1 MAEPQAKFDVKEFVE
16 KQVQEIRNVLGN
28 EKALIAVSGGVD
40 SCTCAALVH
49 RAIGDNLLCV
59 MLDDAFMRVGE
70 PERVATLLSQPPL
83 KLPIKILNVQERF
96 LEEMRELR
104 DAEEKRKVFRETFY
118 RVLSETAQRE
128 GIRYLV
134 QGTILAD
141 IVETAGG
148 VKTQHNVLS
157 QIGIN
162 PRERYGFLLVE
173 PLTTLF
179 KGQVREVAR
188 YLGLPPEIAER
199 QPFPGPGLSVR
210 VVGEIRKE
218 KLDAVKVA
226 TAIAEEKIAPHAPSQ
241 YFAVIMDNVDDSSHD
256 AELLKIQ
263 AQVSELLG
271 VPRNRVRVVIPEDKA
286 TGMRAGNRVYGEV
299 VIIRV
304 LDAKGK
310 IQQPPMSSLIELQG
324 KILTDNPGFTRV
336 FYVVGEKSQRQPY
349 VVAVRAISTTDFLT
363 AKVSDMPWKTL
374 NETAVSVL
382 SACLNVSAVCYD
394 VTPKPPAT
402 VEME

>member
-1 MAEPQAKFDVKEFVE
+1 MSESQMKFNAKEFVE
-16 KQVQEIRNVLGN
+16 KQVEELGN
-28 EKALIAVSGGVD
+28 ALGKEKALIAVSGGVD

-59 MLDDAFMRVGE
+59 MLDDAFMRLGE
-70 PERVATLLSQPPL
+70 PERVASLLSQPPL
-83 KLPIKILNVQERF
+83 ELPIKILNVQERF

-128 GIRYLV
+128 DIRYLV

-188 YLGLPPEIAER
+188 LLGLPKEIAER

-210 VVGEIRKE
+210 VVGEIRKD
-218 KLDAVKVA
+218 KLDAVKIA
-226 TAIAEEKIAPHAPSQ
+226 TAIAEENLAPHAPSQ
-241 YFAVIMDNVDDSSHD
+241 YFAIIMDNIDDASHD
-256 AELLKIQ
+256 DELLKIQ
-263 AQVSELLG
+263 GLVAESLG
-271 VPRNRVRVVIPEDKA
+271 VPRSQVKVNIFEDKA
-286 TGMRAGNRVYGEV
+286 TGMRGGNRVYGEV
-299 VIIRV
+299 AAIRV
-304 LDAKGK
+304 LGAQGK
-310 IQQPPMSSLIELQG
+310 SHQPPMPDLIELQNR
-324 KILTDNPGFTRV
+324 ILNDNPSFARV
-336 FYVVGEKSQRQPY
+336 FYVIGEKAQRQPY
-349 VVAVRAISTTDFLT
+349 VVAVRAIKTTDFLT
-363 AKVSDMPWKTL
+363 AQVSDLPWKTL
-374 NETAVSVL
+374 NEVATSIL
-382 SACLNVSAVCYD
+382 SACMNVSAVCYD

>member
-1 MAEPQAKFDVKEFVE
+1 MSESQAKFNAKEFVE
-16 KQVQEIRNVLGN
+16 KQVEEIRNVLGK

-59 MLDDAFMRVGE
+59 MLDDAFMRLGE
-70 PERVATLLSQPPL
+70 PERVASLLSQPPL
-83 KLPIKILNVQERF
+83 NLPMKILNVQERF

-188 YLGLPPEIAER
+188 FLGLPQEIAER

-210 VVGEIRKE
+210 VVGEIRKD

-226 TAIAEEKIAPHAPSQ
+226 TAIAEENMASHAPSQ
-241 YFAVIMDNVDDSSHD
+241 YFAVIMDNIDDASHD
-256 AELLKIQ
+256 DQLLKIQ
-263 AQVSELLG
+263 GQVAEALG
-271 VPRNRVRVVIPEDKA
+271 VPRSQVKVTIFEDKA
-286 TGMRAGNRVYGEV
+286 TGMRGGNRVYGEV
-299 VIIRV
+299 VAVRV
-304 LDAKGK
+304 LGARGK
-310 IQQPPMSSLIELQG
+310 MHQPSMSSLIELQNR
-324 KILTDNPGFTRV
+324 ILTDNPSFARV
-336 FYVVGEKSQRQPY
+336 FYVIDEKAQRRPY
-349 VVAVRAISTTDFLT
+349 VVAVRAIKTTDFLT
-363 AKVSDMPWKTL
+363 AQVSDLPWKTL
-374 NETAVSVL
+374 NEIATSIL
-382 SACLNVSAVCYD
+382 SACMNVSAVSYD

>member
-1 MAEPQAKFDVKEFVE
+1 MSESQEQFNAKEFVE
-16 KQVQEIRNVLGN
+16 KQIQEIRNVLGK

-59 MLDDAFMRVGE
+59 MLDDAFMRLGE
-70 PERVATLLSQPPL
+70 PERVASLLSEPPL

-118 RVLSETAQRE
+118 RVLSETVQRE
-128 GIRYLV
+128 DIRYLV

-188 YLGLPPEIAER
+188 LLGLPKEIAER

-218 KLDAVKVA
+218 KLDTVKIA
-226 TAIAEEKIAPHAPSQ
+226 TAIAEENLTPYAPSQ
-241 YFAVIMDNVDDSSHD
+241 YFAVIMDNIDNASHD
-256 AELLKIQ
+256 EQILKIQ
-263 AQVSELLG
+263 GLVAESLG
-271 VPRNRVRVVIPEDKA
+271 VPRSQIKVTIFEDKA
-286 TGMRAGNRVYGEV
+286 TGMRGGNRVYGEV
-299 VIIRV
+299 VAVRV
-304 LDAKGK
+304 LSAQGK
-310 IQQPPMSSLIELQG
+310 IHQPPMPNLIELQNR
-324 KILTDNPGFTRV
+324 ILNDNPSFARV
-336 FYVVGEKSQRQPY
+336 FYVIGEKAQRQPY
-349 VVAVRAISTTDFLT
+349 VVAVRAIKTTDFLT
-363 AKVSDMPWKTL
+363 AQVSDLPWKTL
-374 NETAVSVL
+374 NEIATSIL
-382 SACLNVSAVCYD
+382 SACMNVSAVCYD